1 MTVTAHHTFARA
13 IRFLILSLI
22 ALAMI
27 VLARPLL
34 AQEAA
39 APAKAPAA
47 SASAAPAPAASAA
60 PAAKDAGPGNAGE
73 NGWLPMTPTPGK
85 GMPTPGGV
93 DVQKQY
99 SPVGHMAYPFHVAML
114 WIMGIICVFVAG
126 LLLWVMVRYRAG
138 RNPVPSKTT
147 HNTMLE
153 VVWTLLPVLILVGIA
168 IPSIKL
174 LAKQY
179 ESPPKDAITIK
190 ATGYQWYWDYT
201 YPDNGVEVVS
211 KMLNVPGE
219 PEVNA
224 GTRYDGTKPWDGPNH
239 LEVDNRLVVPV
250 GVPLRI
256 QTTGADVIH
265 SFAVPS
271 LWFKLDAIPGRL
283 NERLLQIDEP
293 GVYYGQCSEL
303 CGAKHGFMPIAIE
316 AVPLDKWRQWVIMQ
330 GGHMKAAGNADAAAA
345 EPAAAAT
352 AGPAPAPTGEATTA
366 PAATAAP
373 VAPATPTPAT
383 KS

>member
-1 MTVTAHHTFARA
+1 MFTFTANHSCSRA
-13 IRFLILSLI
+13 YRLLIVSLF
-22 ALAMI
+22 ALAM
-27 VLARPLL
+27 VFACKPLL
-34 AQEAA
+34 AQTT
-39 APAKAPAA
+39 
-47 SASAAPAPAASAA
+47 A
-60 PAAKDAGPGNAGE
+60 PAAKAQPAAAASATPAADAATANDAGPGNPGE
-73 NGWLPMTPTPGK
+73 GGWVPMTPTVGK
-85 GMPTPGGV
+85 GMPTPGGI

-99 SPVGHMAYPFHVAML
+99 SPVGRQAYPFHVAML
-114 WIMGIICVFVAG
+114 WIMGIISVFVAG
-126 LLLWVMVRYRAG
+126 LLLWVMIRYNAR
-138 RNPVPSKTT
+138 RNPVPSRTT
-147 HNTMLE
+147 HNTALE

-168 IPSIKL
+168 VPSIEL

-179 ESPPKDAITIK
+179 ESPPKNAITIK

-201 YPDNGVEVVS
+201 YPDNGVEIVS

-219 PEVNA
+219 PEINP

-283 NERLLQIDEP
+283 NERLLQINEP

-316 AVPLDKWRQWVIMQ
+316 ALPLDKWKQWVIAQ
-330 GGHMKAAGNADAAAA
+330 GGHMKQPSSQATPSAAQPVVPDSAASARRA
-345 EPAAAAT
+345 EARAQKPSA
-352 AGPAPAPTGEATTA
+352 EQ
-366 PAATAAP
+366 
-373 VAPATPTPAT
+373 PATGRNPSPR
-383 KS
+383 

>member
-1 MTVTAHHTFARA
+1 M
-13 IRFLILSLI
+13 
-22 ALAMI
+22 
-27 VLARPLL
+27 
-34 AQEAA
+34 AQDA
-39 APAKAPAA
+39 APAAKAQPTVSAPAA
-47 SASAAPAPAASAA
+47 PAAATPA
-60 PAAKDAGPGNAGE
+60 AAKDAGPGNPDEG
-73 NGWLPMTPTPGK
+73 GWVPMTPTPGK
-85 GMPTPGGV
+85 GMPKPAGI
-93 DVQKQY
+93 DVQQQY
-99 SPVGHMAYPFHVAML
+99 SPVGRMAYPFHVAMM
-114 WIMGIICVFVAG
+114 WIMGIICVFVAA
-126 LLLWVMVRYRAG
+126 LLLWVMIRYRAG

-219 PEVNA
+219 PEINA

-283 NERLLQIDEP
+283 NERMLQIDEP

-316 AVPLDKWRQWVIMQ
+316 AVPMDKWRQWVALQ
-330 GGHMKAAGNADAAAA
+330 GGHMKKTGGSDASAQPADAAAA
-345 EPAAAAT
+345 P
-352 AGPAPAPTGEATTA
+352 EATPSDK
-366 PAATAAP
+366 PAEGAAP
-373 VAPATPTPAT
+373 VAPVTPTPAT
-383 KS
+383 TA

>member
-1 MTVTAHHTFARA
+1 M
-13 IRFLILSLI
+13 IISLF
-22 ALAMI
+22 ALATI
-27 VLARPLL
+27 VLAKPLM
-34 AQEAA
+34 AQDA
-39 APAKAPAA
+39 APAAKAPPAVT
-47 SASAAPAPAASAA
+47 ASAAPAADVAAT
-60 PAAKDAGPGNAGE
+60 AKDAGPGNPGE
-73 NGWLPMTPTPGK
+73 GGWVPMTPTPGK
-85 GMPTPGGV
+85 GMPIPGGI

-99 SPVGHMAYPFHVAML
+99 SPVGHEAYPFHVAMM

-126 LLLWVMVRYRAG
+126 LLLWVMIRYRAG

-201 YPDNGVEVVS
+201 YPDNGVEIVS

-219 PEVNA
+219 PEINA

-283 NERLLQIDEP
+283 NERLLEIDEP

-316 AVPLDKWRQWVIMQ
+316 AVPMDKWRQWIALQ
-330 GGHMKAAGNADAAAA
+330 GGHMKKAGGSDAAAQ
-345 EPAAAAT
+345 PAAAGDA
-352 AGPAPAPTGEATTA
+352 AKPEAPAEGSE
-366 PAATAAP
+366 P
-373 VAPATPTPAT
+373 VAPVTPTPAT
-383 KS
+383 TA